1 MPLQRPTYHDVVEAR
16 NFIQNYLPKTPLV
29 YVWSLSQML
38 GCNYY
43 IKCENFQPVGAFKV
57 RGGVYLVGTLS
68 DDEKRVGVISA
79 STGNHGQ
86 SLAFAGRL
94 FGVRVVIYAQQKD
107 VNPMKLQAMRNLGA
121 EVRLHGKDF
130 DEAREKAEQIAQ
142 QEGFR
147 YVHPANEPKLI
158 AGVGTMG
165 LEIFEDLPDVDVII
179 VPIGGGSSACGNG
192 IVAKHINP
200 KVQIIGCQSE
210 RAPAVWHAWK
220 EHHLKPYPKM
230 ETEHEGLATRVP
242 FELTTSI
249 LWDVLDDFI
258 LLSDEEINDAICLLS
273 QHAKVVAE
281 GAGAASLAA
290 AIKLKER
297 LRGKKVVGIVSGGNI
312 PMERYAAVLS
322 GRISRKFSE

>member
-94 FGVRVVIYAQQKD
+94 FGVRVVIYAPQKD

>member
-94 FGVRVVIYAQQKD
+94 FGVRVVIYAPQKD

-165 LEIFEDLPDVDVII
+165 LEIFEDLPDVDAII

>member
-94 FGVRVVIYAQQKD
+94 FGVRVVIYAPQKD

-220 EHHLKPYPKM
+220 ERHLKPYPKM

>member
-1 MPLQRPTYHDVVEAR
+1 MPLQRPTYDDIVAAR
-16 NFIQNYLPKTPLV
+16 NFIRNYLPKTPLV
-29 YVWSLSQML
+29 HVWSLSQML
-38 GCNYY
+38 GCHYH

-68 DDEKRVGVISA
+68 DEEKRIGVISA

-86 SLAFAGRL
+86 SLAFAGML
-94 FGVRVVIYAQQKD
+94 FGVRVVIYAPKKD
-107 VNPMKLQAMRNLGA
+107 VNPMKLQAMHNLGA

-130 DEAREKAEQIAQ
+130 DEAREKAEQVARE
-142 QEGFR
+142 EGFR

-165 LEIFEDLPDVDVII
+165 LEIFEDLPDVEVII
-179 VPIGGGSSACGNG
+179 VPIGAGSSACGNG

-200 KVQIIGCQSE
+200 RVKIIGCQSE
-210 RAPAVWHAWK
+210 RAPAVWYAWK
-220 EHHLKPYPKM
+220 ERHLKPYHKM

-258 LLSDEEINDAICLLS
+258 LLSDEEISDAIRLLA

-290 AIKLKER
+290 AIKLKEH
-297 LRGKKVVGIVSGGNI
+297 LFGKKVVGIVSGGNI
-312 PMERYAAVLS
+312 PLERYAAVLG
-322 GRISRKFSE
+322 GRA